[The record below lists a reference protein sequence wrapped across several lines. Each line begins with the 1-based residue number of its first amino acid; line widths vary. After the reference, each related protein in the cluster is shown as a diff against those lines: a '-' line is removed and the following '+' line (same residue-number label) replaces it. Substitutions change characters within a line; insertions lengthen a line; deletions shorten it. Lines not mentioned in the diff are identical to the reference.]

1 MVETAG
7 VSDLTNISRD
17 PYKGKK
23 SYVLHRVDKCS
34 CGEELNVYV
43 KKKHKQTGNLRNRY
57 TYDCLR
63 CYNDWQI
70 QMNTK
75 SIKVAYISE
84 DWDKVQ
90 NVMLRMYGVIGE
102 HFAERMFDDLRVVLY
117 NMLGEVKRFDNIREV
132 AKVLYDEK
140 RDEINSRI
148 PAQSEPD
155 SPKE

>member
-1 MVETAG
+1 
-7 VSDLTNISRD
+7 
-17 PYKGKK
+17 
-23 SYVLHRVDKCS
+23 
-34 CGEELNVYV
+34 
-43 KKKHKQTGNLRNRY
+43 
-57 TYDCLR
+57 
-63 CYNDWQI
+63 
-70 QMNTK
+70 MNTK